1 MLPMSLRERI
11 GNIIF
16 ETDTPLARGFDVALL
31 WAILTSVLLV
41 ILESV
46 TSVRDDYGTLLRTLE
61 WTFTGI
67 FTVEYAMRI
76 YTARR
81 RLRYATSFFGIID
94 LLAIVPTYLSLFI
107 AGSQY
112 FLVLRALRLLRVFRV
127 LKLSRYLGEA
137 NVLAGALRSSGR
149 KIAVF
154 LYTVLT
160 LVLIIGATMYFVEGP
175 EHGFVNIP
183 ISIYWAIVTLTTVG
197 YGDISPQT
205 PLGQFLSA
213 AVMIVGYAIIAV
225 PTGIVTTE
233 LSRAEMNRDREKDAA
248 AQGATCPSCGTQS
261 WKPGDAFCRTC
272 GEPL

>member
-1 MLPMSLRERI
+1 MALRERI
-11 GNIIF
+11 GNVIF

-31 WAILTSVLLV
+31 WAILASVALV
-41 ILESV
+41 VLESV
-46 TSVRDDYGTLLRTLE
+46 TSIRDDYGGALRTLE

-67 FTVEYAMRI
+67 FTVEYAVRI
-76 YTARR
+76 YSARSRR
-81 RLRYATSFFGIID
+81 RYVTSFFGIID
-94 LLAIVPTYLSLFI
+94 LLAIVPTYLSLFV

-137 NVLAGALRSSGR
+137 NNLADALRSSGR

-160 LVLIIGATMYFVEGP
+160 LVLIIGAAMYFIEGP
-175 EHGFVNIP
+175 DNGFVNIP

-197 YGDISPQT
+197 YGDIAPQT
-205 PLGQFLSA
+205 PLGKFLSA

-233 LSRAEMNRDREKDAA
+233 LSRAEMNRERGRAA
-248 AQGATCPSCGTQS
+248 TAEGLTCANCGTQS
-261 WKPGDAFCRTC
+261 WKHDDTYCRHC
-272 GEPL
+272 GAPL